1 MGCLSPELVHLLL
14 FWFVSR
20 LVPYDMRTDE
30 IAKLLTPFLKA
41 PLSPSQLE
49 LVGGYL
55 DLLLRWNER
64 INLTAVRRPEQVI
77 TRHFGESFFVAR
89 HLFGPEWSRRV
100 ADLGSGAGFP
110 GVPIAIYAQHAR
122 VILIESNN
130 KKATFL
136 RELTRAL
143 KLPNVSVFAGRA
155 EELQHDPAAGAPDV
169 VTLRAVEKFEAVLPL
184 AASLLRVRAQ
194 ESATDRRL
202 ALLIGAGQEQ
212 VARKLVR
219 GFSWTAPIPTPGSA
233 NRILLLG
240 SLIG

>member
-1 MGCLSPELVHLLL
+1 
-14 FWFVSR
+14 
-20 LVPYDMRTDE
+20 MRTDE
-30 IAKLLTPFLKA
+30 IAKLLAPFLKA

-64 INLTAVRRPEQVI
+64 INLTAVRRPEQII
-77 TRHFGESFFVAR
+77 TRHFGESFFLAR
-89 HLFGPEWSRRV
+89 HLLGPEWSRRV

-122 VILIESNN
+122 VNLIESNN

-155 EELQHDPAAGAPDV
+155 EDLQRDPAAGAPDV
-169 VTLRAVEKFEAVLPL
+169 VTLRAVEKFEAAVPV
-184 AASLLRVRAQ
+184 AASLLRVHAQ
-194 ESATDRRL
+194 PGTDRRL
-202 ALLIGAGQEQ
+202 ALLIGADQEQ
-212 VARKLVR
+212 VAKKLAQD
-219 GFSWTAPIPTPGSA
+219 FSWAAPIPTPGSA
-233 NRILLLG
+233 NRILLVG
-240 SLIG
+240 NLIS